1 MDEIAD
7 VAPENGRRGR
17 AAGTRNYRNDL
28 LIPIVEGILPQGAE
42 GWRLVAASYK
52 TASGEPDLRDHEAL
66 RENWV
71 KKLCNNFKKPTGR
84 TGENGDRIARCIE
97 IERRIQEAA
106 NAAIL
111 GVSSAESEHEDEDED
126 DDIEAIGRSLCA
138 RRPRMTITT
147 TPSELS
153 GASEGV
159 EKEPELEHFFDAAA
173 NRGVDDNVAPAG
185 TTATTTTTTA
195 TTTAATATAATVNS
209 SARASSAGGGIVLF
223 PSSIPSVPAFSE
235 PRSRPPSVP
244 PSVNSRSSKTKNS
257 TNRERGSMGKA
268 IHRACD
274 MFARES
280 DDGGLYGLLSM
291 QMQQQAQ
298 NQFVQTQM
306 LQQQISAIEKR
317 AESTEKIMKKI
328 AKRMSKKGKK
338 RTKTASGSSSS
349 SSSSSSSDD

>member
-1 MDEIAD
+1 MDEAAD

-17 AAGTRNYRNDL
+17 AAGIRNYRNDL

-52 TASGEPDLRDHEAL
+52 TASREPDLRDHDAL

-97 IERRIQEAA
+97 IERRIQAAA

-126 DDIEAIGRSLCA
+126 DDDVEVVASLRA
-138 RRPRMTITT
+138 RPPRMTITT

-153 GASEGV
+153 GVSEGV
-159 EKEPELEHFFDAAA
+159 DDEPELEHFFDAAA
-173 NRGVDDNVAPAG
+173 NSGGDDDEVAPAS

-195 TTTAATATAATVNS
+195 TTTAATANS
-209 SARASSAGGGIVLF
+209 SARASSASGGTVLF
-223 PSSIPSVPAFSE
+223 PSVAPLSE

-280 DDGGLYGLLSM
+280 DGGSYGVLSM

-298 NQFVQTQM
+298 NAFVQTQM

-317 AESTEKIMKKI
+317 AESTEKLLRKI
-328 AKRMSKKGKK
+328 SKRMSKKGKK
-338 RTKTASGSSSS
+338 RAKTASGSSGSSSS
-349 SSSSSSSDD
+349 SSSSGD

>member
-1 MDEIAD
+1 MDEAAD

-126 DDIEAIGRSLCA
+126 DDIEAIGGSLRA
-138 RRPRMTITT
+138 RRPRAG
-147 TPSELS
+147 EAR
-153 GASEGV
+153 GRGGV
-159 EKEPELEHFFDAAA
+159 RAAHLC
-173 NRGVDDNVAPAG
+173 RCRDV
-185 TTATTTTTTA
+185 
-195 TTTAATATAATVNS
+195 
-209 SARASSAGGGIVLF
+209 
-223 PSSIPSVPAFSE
+223 
-235 PRSRPPSVP
+235 RS
-244 PSVNSRSSKTKNS
+244 
-257 TNRERGSMGKA
+257 
-268 IHRACD
+268 
-274 MFARES
+274 
-280 DDGGLYGLLSM
+280 LLSPLGR
-291 QMQQQAQ
+291 A
-298 NQFVQTQM
+298 FVRAAVGVRQRQSP
-306 LQQQISAIEKR
+306 LVLRRGIEDPGLR
-317 AESTEKIMKKI
+317 DRGA
-328 AKRMSKKGKK
+328 ARLGD
-338 RTKTASGSSSS
+338 A
-349 SSSSSSSDD
+349 